1 MHSVTSKK
9 NSVEKKLF
17 LLDSYALIYRA
28 YYSFANNHRYNSKG
42 QNTSTQYGFTN
53 TLLEVINK
61 EQPTHIAAVFDSPAA
76 VDSREAIF
84 ADYKA
89 NREEMPEDIKK
100 ALPDVEKILHAFNI
114 PVLKL
119 DGYEAD
125 DIVGTLS
132 RKAEK
137 EGFKTYMM
145 TPDKDFGQLVTD
157 NVYIF
162 KPGRFG
168 KPAETWGIA
177 EVCNKFEIEQPSQV
191 IDILG
196 LWGDAVDNIPGIPG
210 VGEKTAKKLIKEY
223 GSIEAV
229 IEHAENIKGK
239 LGERIRENSEM
250 AKISKQLA
258 TIILDVPVDFNAK
271 ELELDPPNKELLQEI
286 FAELEFRS
294 LSKRVLGESIQAS
307 AQQGQLSM
315 FDNND
320 DEADSTITES
330 TETFGEFKTI
340 ENTTHAY
347 FLVNDKKIQDQL
359 IKELKNCTSFCF
371 DTETTSLDQ
380 IEAELVG
387 ISISTEPHKAYYVPI
402 ESEKDPLLTILKP
415 FLEDPKK
422 EKVAQNLKY
431 DLSVLKKYN
440 IDVSGPL
447 FDTMIAHYLLRPD
460 MKHNMDLLAE
470 SYLSYRPVSIEEL
483 IGKKGKN
490 QLNMKDVAV
499 EKVSDYAAEDADITL
514 QLKKI
519 FEPQLKENN
528 VEKLFYEIEMPLV
541 KVLAKM
547 ELEGINIDKESLHTY
562 SKELEEKLLLLEK
575 DIKEI
580 AGVDFNVDSP
590 RQLGE
595 VLFENLKIIEKPKKT
610 KSGQYAT
617 SEDILLKLKD
627 KHPIIEKILSYRML
641 RKLKNTYV
649 DPLPTMVNKST
660 NRIHTSFMQTIAAT
674 GRLSSNNPNL
684 QNIPIKTEEGRYVRK
699 AFIPKNSDYTL
710 LAADYSQIELR
721 IIASLS
727 KDENMINAFKNKED
741 IHSSTAAKIFGV
753 DQKEVSREMRIKA
766 KAVNFGI
773 IYGQTPF
780 GLSKSIDIS
789 RSEAAEI
796 IENYFKQYP
805 KVSQYIVDIQE
816 LAKKQGYVETILGRR
831 RYLKDINSNNAIVRG
846 HAERNAINAPIQG
859 SAADIIKLAMINID
873 QRLSEKNYNSKLL
886 LQVHDELV
894 FDVHKKELD
903 DIKTI
908 VKHEMENAISIDV
921 PLEVEIGLGG
931 NWLDAH

>member
-1 MHSVTSKK
+1 M
-9 NSVEKKLF
+9 EKKLF

-89 NREEMPEDIKK
+89 NREEMPEDIRK

-223 GSIEAV
+223 GSVEAV

-271 ELELDPPNKELLQEI
+271 ELELDPPNKELLKEI

-315 FDNND
+315 FDNNND
-320 DEADSTITES
+320 DDADSTIIES

-340 ENTTHAY
+340 ENTTHEY

-359 IKELKNCTSFCF
+359 IKELKNCTSLCF

-422 EKVAQNLKY
+422 EKIAQNLKY

-514 QLKKI
+514 QLKNI

-528 VEKLFYEIEMPLV
+528 VEKLFHEIEMPLV

-547 ELEGINIDKESLHTY
+547 ELEGINVDKESLHTY
-562 SKELEEKLLLLEK
+562 SKELEEKLLFLEK

-699 AFIPKNSDYTL
+699 AFIPKNNDYTL

-721 IIASLS
+721 IIAALS

-753 DQKEVSREMRIKA
+753 NQKEVSREMRIKA

-873 QRLSEKNYNSKLL
+873 KRLSEKNYNSKLL